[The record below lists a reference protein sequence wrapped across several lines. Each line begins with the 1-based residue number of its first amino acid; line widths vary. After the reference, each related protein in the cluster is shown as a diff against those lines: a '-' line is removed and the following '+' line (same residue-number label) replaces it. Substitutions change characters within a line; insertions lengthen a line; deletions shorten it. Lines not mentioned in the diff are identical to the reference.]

1 MYLLGF
7 NHKDPVTSAKKYLE
21 DDGNPYDFVGVD
33 SDGLIALEFG
43 VFGLPE
49 TYLIN
54 EDGKIIY
61 KFMGPITKDVLKNE
75 IEPLLRILRT
85 IILCFICFAFK
96 TYAVE
101 NIDERV
107 KNLTLELRC
116 MTCQNQSIYD
126 SDAEFSN
133 DIKKIVKQKLQEGES
148 ERDIKK
154 FLVERYS
161 EYILFRPVVNY
172 NNIFLWSFPFILLII
187 GLFFVLIKSKRN
199 KV

>member
-1 MYLLGF
+1 MKLNHSFKVLLTTILSF
-7 NHKDPVTSAKKYLE
+7 M
-21 DDGNPYDFVGVD
+21 FF
-33 SDGLIALEFG
+33 AL
-43 VFGLPE
+43 
-49 TYLIN
+49 
-54 EDGKIIY
+54 
-61 KFMGPITKDVLKNE
+61 
-75 IEPLLRILRT
+75 
-85 IILCFICFAFK
+85 K
-96 TYAVE
+96 TYAIE

-133 DIKKIVKQKLQEGES
+133 DIKKIVKQKLSEGES

-154 FLVERYS
+154 FLVERYG
-161 EYILFRPVVNY
+161 EYILFRPLINY

-187 GLFFVLIKSKRN
+187 GLFFVLIKSKGN